1 MGIQKVL
8 KALEEEKEKLEQ
20 TVLSGG
26 VHSLETYRSLLGKIS
41 AYREVILL
49 IHKECKE
56 FL

>member
-8 KALEEEKEKLEQ
+8 KALEEEREKLEQ